1 MTSHKADNNS
11 FFAIRSAIATCCIV
25 VVAVGCHS
33 SPLSR
38 FFPQECVLEQTIS
51 KDELVAHLNRNI
63 QGSDTSP
70 GVSGW
75 KSSNA
80 SVRVSGI
87 PLPLPASIAVSAPRN
102 LRVIVSNPAGGQEV
116 DFGSNSDRFW
126 VWTKQQAGVVTC
138 RHEDTSLALR
148 HLQLPI
154 NVEPEWLMEV
164 LGVIPINGDNFE
176 LEQPSERELLLD
188 LVSVSTSPT
197 GQHVERVIRVN
208 TCTGNIESH
217 ILRKLDGTVLAK
229 ALLDD
234 YQEMSNGSK
243 LPNQVRISI
252 PEANMQVRLSLGSP
266 EVNPA
271 SFASTTALWQMP
283 NFQGGKVADIGQ
295 MSRQAMGLNAE
306 PVIDHA
312 QTSPVQSAQAL
323 GRAGFEEPGNIPYD
337 SKRRL
342 NAPTPDMQQFQ
353 TGHQGVSP
361 AGAVAVPQSDSDV
374 PAWAQEHSTQKVPAS
389 GGWQPSAYSEGAW
402 QSSSVRHRQ
411 GQE

>member
-1 MTSHKADNNS
+1 M
-11 FFAIRSAIATCCIV
+11 CCV
-25 VVAVGCHS
+25 AVVAVGCHS
-33 SPLSR
+33 SPLAR

-51 KDELVAHLNRNI
+51 KDQLVAHLNRNI
-63 QGSDTSP
+63 QGSETSP

-126 VWTKQQAGVVTC
+126 VWTKQQPGVVTC
-138 RHEDTSLALR
+138 RHEDTALALR

-164 LGVIPINGDNFE
+164 LGVIPIDGDKFE
-176 LEQPSERELLLD
+176 LDQPSERELLLD

-197 GQHVERVIRVN
+197 GQHVERVVRVN

-234 YQEMSNGSK
+234 YREMSNGSK

-252 PEANMQVRLSLGSP
+252 PEAKMQLRLSLGDP
-266 EVNPA
+266 EINPA
-271 SFASTTALWQMP
+271 SFASTNSLWQMP
-283 NFQGGKVADIGQ
+283 RFQGGKVVDIGQ
-295 MSRQAMGLNAE
+295 MSRNAMGIHTDPAMTRE
-306 PVIDHA
+306 QPAHVQPAHA
-312 QTSPVQSAQAL
+312 QSAQAM
-323 GRAGFEEPGNIPYD
+323 GRAGFEEPGNIPPD
-337 SKRRL
+337 SKRQL
-342 NAPTPDMQQFQ
+342 NAPTPNMGQFPS
-353 TGHQGVSP
+353 GSQGVSQ
-361 AGAVAVPQSDSDV
+361 AGAISSPEANTTV

-402 QSSSVRHRQ
+402 QSSSARHRQ
-411 GQE
+411 GPE